1 MRIVADVLVG
11 VVALAHFVFM
21 KLEMLD
27 WQTPKGL
34 RIFGMTSEKAAS
46 SAVLAANQ
54 GLYNGA
60 LAAGLLASFFLA
72 PAAARVLRIYILA
85 AIVVVGLYGAW
96 TVKPRV
102 FFLQPLPAL
111 LALAAVLLARG
122 APALP

>member
-1 MRIVADVLVG
+1 VKLLADVLVG

-21 KLEMLD
+21 KLEMFD
-27 WQTPKGL
+27 WTTPKGL
-34 RIFGMTSEKAAS
+34 KIFGMTADKAAS

-60 LAAGLLASFFLA
+60 LAAGLVASYFV
-72 PAAARVLRIYILA
+72 AAAAGRTLRVYILA

-96 TVKPRV
+96 SVKPRV

-111 LALAAVLLARG
+111 LALAAVLLA
-122 APALP
+122 P